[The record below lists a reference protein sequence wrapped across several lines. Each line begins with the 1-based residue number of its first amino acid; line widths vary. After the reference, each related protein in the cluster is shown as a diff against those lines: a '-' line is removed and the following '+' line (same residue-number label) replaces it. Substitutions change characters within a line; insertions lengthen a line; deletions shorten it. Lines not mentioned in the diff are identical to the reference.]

1 MKLRLRLNANHVLKL
16 YNGEKG
22 DAKWMKWFFY
32 LYLLCH
38 RSCHENAENTI
49 LSFQI
54 GVAESGFVK
63 RFVKISKAGSDSF
76 GG

>member
-32 LYLLCH
+32 LYYPIHLIVVGVLRVCIYGDISLLC
-38 RSCHENAENTI
+38 
-49 LSFQI
+49 
-54 GVAESGFVK
+54 
-63 RFVKISKAGSDSF
+63 
-76 GG
+76 

>member
-1 MKLRLRLNANHVLKL
+1 MRRASLFQQKQAGRLA
-16 YNGEKG
+16 GQ
-22 DAKWMKWFFY
+22 AASIY

-63 RFVKISKAGSDSF
+63 LFVKISKAGSYSF